1 MRTPAE
7 LQRLSALLDQALD
20 LAPAD
25 RADWL
30 AALQGDDATL
40 STALRELL
48 ARHTTKETADLLDS
62 GPAFTLP
69 ASPGTGAEFQA
80 GDRIGPFRLIEPLGR
95 GGMGEVWRAERDDGQ
110 LKRQVAL
117 KLPMLAAR
125 RSVLAQRFARE
136 RDILGALA
144 HPHIARLYD
153 AGIADDGQPWLAL
166 EVIDGQPI
174 DAWCNAQ
181 NLDARA
187 CIELMLQVLQ
197 AVQHA
202 HANLVIHRDLKPGN
216 VLVTPQGQAML
227 LDFGIAKLLAEDEA
241 EGEET
246 ELTRVG
252 GRAMSLQHAA
262 PEQIS
267 GAPISIATDVWALGA
282 LLYGLLAG
290 RLPFM
295 QGTRSVLEQQILH
308 DDPPRPSVHGGA
320 LRTLSR
326 SRAGELDTIVLKALK
341 KLPAERYAT
350 VNALADDLQ
359 RWLDH
364 EPVQAQPDSR
374 WYRTSRFVA
383 RNKAAVATAAAV
395 TAVVIAASAISIRQA
410 QVAQQ
415 QTRIAQ
421 TEARTAQAVQE
432 FLEGIF
438 KANSGDQADP
448 IKARQRTA
456 KELLDEGAARIEKG
470 LADAPE
476 AKLRVV
482 ALLSDMY
489 ADMGDYQQQ
498 VALRRTAVALTDRA
512 YPGHTPQRA
521 RALAGLASALVASA
535 KLSEANQVLRQ
546 AQDIVDRNPAVDDE
560 LHIAI
565 GMALVE
571 NHMRRDD
578 VAGLPA
584 ARRLSAFLATR
595 PPSVDQ
601 VGALLMQGRLER
613 RAGHTAESVALLQQ
627 AMAVAAQTP
636 GGAAGG
642 LSTVLNELSS
652 SQQQAGDFEGAENS
666 LRAAIAHA
674 ERTSGA
680 GSFGTLNCIN
690 SLAILLSDTG
700 RAKEAVRLLAPAVQV
715 LLGQAD
721 STVRSQIGMR
731 LLFSQATAHWQTGD
745 LASAVRTFDAIAGLG
760 IDKLDDPL
768 DRLVVETARAAVDF
782 DRGLTADAFATLER
796 WGRVADAKQV
806 AGTVRT
812 SARLEQVRLAVLAG
826 RTDEARVIWRQVQA
840 GPIAN
845 PNRAA
850 ALASEAELVLAEA
863 GPAAAAPLAAHH
875 LAALSAGPRM
885 SEAPYAR
892 VRLLAVSAKAALAMA
907 RASDAVGLLEE
918 ALALDAQ
925 LADPSLSLRRLS
937 LLTLRAEAELAL
949 GQREVARTTWRE
961 AQAIRQAH
969 GPLGGHFTNALQAAA
984 KRLQPSADRDSTGA
998 KP

>member
-1 MRTPAE
+1 MDASI
-7 LQRLSALLDQALD
+7 LARLSTLLDQALD
-20 LAPAD
+20 LDGPA
-25 RADWL
+25 REAWL
-30 AALQGDDATL
+30 SRLDGEDAAL
-40 STALRELL
+40 STQLRAML
-48 ARHTTKETADLLDS
+48 ARHATKETADLLDS

-153 AGIADDGQPWLAL
+153 AGITDDGQPWLAL

-174 DAWCNAQ
+174 DEWCNARQ
-181 NLDARA
+181 LDARA
-187 CIELMLQVLQ
+187 RIALMLQVMQ

-227 LDFGIAKLLAEDEA
+227 LDFGIAKLLAEDEV

-267 GAPISIATDVWALGA
+267 GAPISIATDVWALGV

-290 RLPFM
+290 RVPFV

-308 DDPPRPSVHGGA
+308 DDPPRPGVHGGA

-326 SRAGELDTIVLKALK
+326 NRAGELDTIVLKALK

-350 VNALADDLQ
+350 VNALADDLK

-364 EPVQAQPDSR
+364 EPVLAQPDSR

-383 RNKAAVATAAAV
+383 RNRAAVATAATV
-395 TAVVIAASAISIRQA
+395 SLVIIAASAISIRQA

-476 AKLRVV
+476 AKLRVLKTLADMYEDMGLLDESARLHLQRAEV
-482 ALLSDMY
+482 ATASLGPTSSALLLALSARANVQVGAQRLDDAKATLQQAQAVHDGAEHTLPARTEFRMARCWYGQITVAKSTLDDCRQAVELLRMQPPGARLVFALKRQGAVLREQHQQLEASLAPLQEAARLALQPGSLATSTLSGLHLEIASTLSRLGRGVEAEASYRQGIDAARRHHTEQTPHLAY
-489 ADMGDYQQQ
+489 AHLWFAQHLARQQRLREATTQFEASTAYLRKLGNEPQWRRFVFQGWGEAARTLHRVGRVGD
-498 VALRRTAVALTDRA
+498 ALRLMDDAMPWIPPDLPARQLVLLRKA
-512 YPGHTPQRA
+512 RA
-521 RALAGLASALVASA
+521 RILLDLGRFTDADNEFSHAEAALRSLQPDPTYAWE
-535 KLSEANQVLRQ
+535 EADFRIDLDIARGRPEAADAVLQAWLRQ
-546 AQDIVDRNPAVDDE
+546 AGKGGADLTKEPDVAEFDCVVGAARQQWERARRACHASAELRAKLPLTESFFRQKHGQALLRLGQPAQ
-560 LHIAI
+560 
-565 GMALVE
+565 ALVE
-571 NHMRRDD
+571 LRLALTRRE
-578 VAGLPA
+578 VALDTTVHPGSIELH
-584 ARRLSAFLATR
+584 
-595 PPSVDQ
+595 
-601 VGALLMQGRLER
+601 ALL
-613 RAGHTAESVALLQQ
+613 AEAL
-627 AMAVAAQTP
+627 
-636 GGAAGG
+636 
-642 LSTVLNELSS
+642 
-652 SQQQAGDFEGAENS
+652 
-666 LRAAIAHA
+666 
-674 ERTSGA
+674 
-680 GSFGTLNCIN
+680 
-690 SLAILLSDTG
+690 
-700 RAKEAVRLLAPAVQV
+700 
-715 LLGQAD
+715 AD
-721 STVRSQIGMR
+721 S
-731 LLFSQATAHWQTGD
+731 GD
-745 LASAVRTFDAIAGLG
+745 LA
-760 IDKLDDPL
+760 
-768 DRLVVETARAAVDF
+768 
-782 DRGLTADAFATLER
+782 
-796 WGRVADAKQV
+796 
-806 AGTVRT
+806 
-812 SARLEQVRLAVLAG
+812 
-826 RTDEARVIWRQVQA
+826 EARTHI
-840 GPIAN
+840 
-845 PNRAA
+845 AA
-850 ALASEAELVLAEA
+850 AQAIVARHLQLGPQHLAEL
-863 GPAAAAPLAAHH
+863 
-875 LAALSAGPRM
+875 
-885 SEAPYAR
+885 
-892 VRLLAVSAKAALAMA
+892 A
-907 RASDAVGLLEE
+907 RASARIDRSV
-918 ALALDAQ
+918 
-925 LADPSLSLRRLS
+925 
-937 LLTLRAEAELAL
+937 LRA
-949 GQREVARTTWRE
+949 R
-961 AQAIRQAH
+961 
-969 GPLGGHFTNALQAAA
+969 P
-984 KRLQPSADRDSTGA
+984 
-998 KP
+998 

>member
-1 MRTPAE
+1 MQDPERLERRP
-7 LQRLSALLDQALD
+7 LQNGA
-20 LAPAD
+20 
-25 RADWL
+25 
-30 AALQGDDATL
+30 
-40 STALRELL
+40 
-48 ARHTTKETADLLDS
+48 
-62 GPAFTLP
+62 
-69 ASPGTGAEFQA
+69 GTEFHA
-80 GDRIGPFRLIEPLGR
+80 GHRIGPYRLLEPLGR
-95 GGMGEVWRAERDDGQ
+95 GGMGEVWRAERVDGQ

-117 KLPMLAAR
+117 KLPVLAGR
-125 RSVLAQRFARE
+125 LSVLAQRFARE
-136 RDILGALA
+136 RDIVGALA

-153 AGIADDGQPWLAL
+153 AGIAEDGQPYLAL
-166 EVIDGQPI
+166 ELVDGLPI
-174 DAWCNAQ
+174 TDHCQQQALPVRERVQ
-181 NLDARA
+181 
-187 CIELMLQVLQ
+187 LMLQVMQ

-227 LDFGIAKLLAEDEA
+227 LDFGIAKLLL
-241 EGEET
+241 GESTVAPET
-246 ELTRVG
+246 ELTMVG
-252 GRAMSLQHAA
+252 GRAMTLEYAA
-262 PEQIS
+262 PEQID
-267 GAPISIATDVWALGA
+267 GAPISIATDIWALGT
-282 LLYGLLAG
+282 LLYELVAG
-290 RLPFM
+290 RRPFT
-295 QGTRSVLEQQILH
+295 GGHRHALEQAVLRAE
-308 DDPPRPSVHGGA
+308 PARPCPSTLPRA
-320 LRTLSR
+320 
-326 SRAGELDTIVLKALK
+326 AAADLDTIVLKALK
-341 KLPAERYAT
+341 KRPFERYAT
-350 VNALADDLQ
+350 VEAFADDLR
-359 RWLDH
+359 RWLKG
-364 EPVQAQPDSR
+364 EAVQAQPDSR
-374 WYRTSRFVA
+374 GYRLRRFVA
-383 RNKAAVATAAAV
+383 RHRTAVATASALAAFLLL
-395 TAVVIAASAISIRQA
+395 AGGFSMQQA
-410 QVAQQ
+410 RVAEQQ
-415 QTRIAQ
+415 SRIARA
-421 TEARTAQAVQE
+421 EAETAQAVQQ

-438 KANSGDQADP
+438 KANSGDQTDP

-456 KELLDEGAARIEKG
+456 KELLDEGAARIERG
-470 LADAPE
+470 LAEAPE
-476 AKLRVV
+476 AKLRVL

-601 VGALLMQGRLER
+601 GGALLMQGRLER

-826 RTDEARVIWRQVQA
+826 RTDEARTIWGQIQA

-845 PNRAA
+845 SNRASA
-850 ALASEAELVLAEA
+850 SASEAELVLAEA

-984 KRLQPSADRDSTGA
+984 KRLQPSADRDATGA